1 MGMAVVGWGVALWL
15 GATAPP
21 APVPG
26 YKFKME
32 LADDVRFKMADQK
45 RDEAI
50 EQLKQ
55 MIPGFDDA
63 SPEKPDL
70 LFQLSEFYWEK
81 HQYLYAQEE
90 KRGEQA
96 IQAWE
101 KAGKR
106 GPQPKA
112 DHAPSEQLRAEA
124 MRLYDQILARYPK
137 YERTDEVLFSLA
149 YNLHELGKQGEA
161 VKRYQELIKRYPK
174 SRFVPDTWVQLGDH
188 AFDHNDL
195 EGARSAFQHAADS
208 QDSKLYAYA
217 VYKLAWCDYN
227 AHDFEAAVKKLH
239 QVVDY
244 VDTRSKAQ
252 VVLRNEALGDLVLL
266 YVALD
271 QPEQAEKYFAQKA
284 PAARRPRLLIRLAD
298 GLAEAGHEESALRI
312 YGELLAED
320 PLRPEAPILQQAVV
334 RALAKQGKRA
344 QVRAEVKKLGEVAR
358 PGGAWWQKNAG
369 NKVALRDAF
378 DAAEEG
384 MRNLSADLHKEAQ
397 ETKQVETYRLA
408 RDVYRQYLDAFGS
421 SADPAW
427 VADAAFNQAFF
438 HAEILWTLEEWEPAY
453 EAYDRVVRFKVPD
466 RPAAKELANESYR
479 KIAAFDAILAADKLL
494 KIERGTLQKS
504 ELRDGQKVDEKK
516 GKGGVEAE
524 NQRPE
529 KKGAEAEEQPL
540 TRGEERLVKACDQYA
555 QLYPSA
561 QAPAAER
568 AKAVKEEIDIRY
580 QAAVLLYD
588 RNHAAE
594 AAKRFGEII
603 VQWPDDPRAQA
614 GADLSMSVLEA
625 RGQWEELAKLS
636 GELAA
641 NKRLVKAGTP
651 FGRRVQRVLEGA
663 RYKWID
669 EVVIKR
675 DKDTARGAE
684 ELLKYVR
691 ELPRSHYADRAL
703 TYAMLLDRDRHEL
716 DRAVAEGEQALKEYP
731 GSPLEPKVRYTL
743 CTIYEQLAELPRAAQ
758 MAESFIAAYDR
769 RKAAV
774 DALRRSK
781 PEKGSAADAAGDE
794 DAAEKSPKEQLAERV
809 AQETELLREA
819 EAWLPDAQ
827 ASAAVWYEGLGQGE
841 QAAGAYQRYLAR
853 FKDRPDAPQM
863 QYALGSLKERDRK
876 WGEAAKAFERFEA
889 MYGKDSRVK
898 PRQVLLAK
906 YRQMLA
912 WRELKDA
919 RRAEALG
926 AEVVRAYQRLGAEGK
941 QDPDATAAYA
951 HARFLA
957 LEPLWKEYERIKF
970 TRIATVQRD
979 LEAKRK
985 KLRELEKAYL
995 EVLQLGVG
1003 EWGIASLTRVGLAYA
1018 DIAGDIMDSAQPR
1031 GLSEQQLQMYR
1042 DELEKLALPLEDQSL
1057 EALNKALAKAYE
1069 LGIYGEWTAA
1079 AQEQVNKLKPGTYP
1093 KVREV
1098 RPPVADASWTAEL
1111 EKGGG
1116 EAGGGP

>member
-1 MGMAVVGWGVALWL
+1 MGMAVVGWGMALWL
-15 GATAPP
+15 GAAAPQAP
-21 APVPG
+21 APG

-55 MIPGFDDA
+55 MLPGFDDS

-90 KRGEQA
+90 KRGEAA

-112 DHAPSEQLRAEA
+112 DHAPSEQLRQEA
-124 MRLYDQILARYPK
+124 MRLYDQVLAHYPK

-161 VKRYQELIKRYPK
+161 VKQYQELIKRYPK
-174 SRFVPDTWVQLGDH
+174 SRFVPDTWIQLGDH

-195 EGARSAFQHAADS
+195 EGARAAFQHAADA
-208 QDSKLYAYA
+208 QDPKLYAYA

-227 AHDFEAAVKKLH
+227 AHELEAAVKKLH

-252 VVLRNEALGDLVLL
+252 VVLRNEALGDLVLM

-298 GLAEAGHEESALRI
+298 GLAEAGHPDSALRI
-312 YGELLAED
+312 YGKLLAED
-320 PLRPEAPILQQAVV
+320 PMRPEAPVLQQAVV
-334 RALAKQGKRA
+334 RALARQGKRA
-344 QVRAEVKKLGEVAR
+344 PVRAEVKKLGELAR
-358 PGGAWWQKNAG
+358 PGSAWWQKNAQKKG
-369 NKVALRDAF
+369 ALRDAF

-384 MRNLSADLHKEAQ
+384 LRNLSADLHKEAQ

-421 SADPAW
+421 SADPEW

-438 HAEILWTLEEWEPAY
+438 YAEILWTLEEWEPAY
-453 EAYDRVVRFKVPD
+453 EAYDQVVRFKVPN
-466 RPAAKELANESYR
+466 RPGAKELANESYR

-494 KIERGTLQKS
+494 KVERGALEKS

-524 NQRPE
+524 SQRPQ

-540 TRGEERLVKACDQYA
+540 TKGEERLVKACDQYA
-555 QLYPSA
+555 QLYPSD
-561 QAPAAER
+561 QAAAADK
-568 AKAVKEEIDIRY
+568 AKAAKEEIDIRY

-603 VQWPDDPRAQA
+603 ARWPDDPRAQG

-675 DKDTARGAE
+675 DQDAARGTQ
-684 ELLKYVR
+684 ELLRYVQ

-716 DRAVAEGEQALKEYP
+716 ARAVEEGERVLKEYP

-743 CTIYEQLAELPRAAQ
+743 CTIYEQMAELPRAAQ
-758 MAESFIAAYDR
+758 MAESFIAAYDK

-781 PEKGSAADAAGDE
+781 PEKDAAADE
-794 DAAEKSPKEQLAERV
+794 DGAEKSPKEQLAERV
-809 AQETELLREA
+809 AQEAELLKEA

-827 ASAAVWYEGLGQGE
+827 ASAAVWYQGLGQEE

-863 QYALGSLKERDRK
+863 QYALGLLRERDRK
-876 WGEAAKAFERFEA
+876 WGEAAKAFERFETA
-889 MYGKDSRVK
+889 YGRDSRVK
-898 PRQVLLAK
+898 PQQVLMAK

-926 AEVVRAYQRLGAEGK
+926 AEVVRAYQRLGAEAK
-941 QDPDATAAYA
+941 QDPDAAAAYA

-957 LEPLWKEYERIKF
+957 LEPLWKEYAGIKF

-985 KLRELEKAYL
+985 RLRELEKAYL

-1018 DIAGDIMDSAQPR
+1018 DIAKDIMESAQPR

-1057 EALNKALAKAYE
+1057 DALNKALAKAYE

-1093 KVREV
+1093 KAREV
-1098 RPPVADASWTAEL
+1098 QPPVADASWTAEL
-1111 EKGGG
+1111 EKGAG